1 MKERRNRSE
10 FVLES
15 PCIYVAQYSCQ
26 STFHVLLIL
35 ITQQSKIDMANFYV
49 HFIDEWTEV

>member
-1 MKERRNRSE
+1 MKERRNRSV

-49 HFIDEWTEV
+49 HFIDE

>member
-1 MKERRNRSE
+1 MKERHSRSV

-15 PCIYVAQYSCQ
+15 PCIYVALYSYQ

-35 ITQQSKIDMANFYV
+35 ITQLSKIDMAKFYV
-49 HFIDEWTEV
+49 HFIDE